1 MPNPIFI
8 FAFIIATMFGL
19 AFHVIMGGN
28 ARRMVLFIVTSWLGF
43 LLGQYIGGYLGI
55 ALLKIGVV
63 HLLPASVGAIA
74 LLIFAH
80 VLTADPTTP
89 VSRR

>member
-8 FAFIIATMFGL
+8 FTFVIATMFGL
-19 AFHVIMGGN
+19 AFHLIMGGN

-43 LLGQYIGGYLGI
+43 LLGQYIGGYLGVT
-55 ALLKIGVV
+55 LFKIGLVR
-63 HLLPASVGAIA
+63 LLPASVGAVG

-80 VLTADPTTP
+80 IVTAEPTTP

>member
-1 MPNPIFI
+1 MPNPIYI
-8 FAFIIATMFGL
+8 FAFIIATMHGL
-19 AFHVIMGGN
+19 GFHFLLGGD

-43 LLGQYIGGYLGI
+43 MLGQYIGGHIDI
-55 ALLKIGVV
+55 ALLKIGVI
-63 HLLPASVGAIA
+63 HLLPASAGALA

-80 VLTADPTTP
+80 ILTADPTTP

>member
-1 MPNPIFI
+1 MPNPII
-8 FAFIIATMFGL
+8 VFAFIIATMFGL
-19 AFHVIMGGN
+19 AFHVVMGGD

-43 LLGQYIGGYLGI
+43 LLGQFVGNHIEI

-63 HLLPASVGAIA
+63 HLLPASVGA
-74 LLIFAH
+74 LGMLIFAH
-80 VLTADPTTP
+80 VLTAEPTTP

>member
-1 MPNPIFI
+1 MPNPIYV
-8 FAFIIATMFGL
+8 FAFVIATMYGL
-19 AFHVIMGGN
+19 GFHVVMGGD

-43 LLGQYIGGYLGI
+43 LLGQYIGGHI
-55 ALLKIGVV
+55 EVALLKIGVV
-63 HLLPASVGAIA
+63 HLLPASVGAIV

-80 VLTADPTTP
+80 ILTSDPTTP